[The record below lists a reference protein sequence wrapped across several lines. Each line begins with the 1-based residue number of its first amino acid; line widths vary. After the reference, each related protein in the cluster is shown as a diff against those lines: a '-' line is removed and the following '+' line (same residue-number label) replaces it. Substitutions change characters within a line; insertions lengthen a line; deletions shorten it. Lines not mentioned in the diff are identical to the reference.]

1 MFVFDRFREII
12 ANGMRDETD
21 PAAEAAQLQSM
32 KKTAKPLKK
41 FVINKK
47 NRREKDRREMKQ

>member
-12 ANGMRDETD
+12 ANGVRDEAD
-21 PAAEAAQLQSM
+21 PAEAAELQSV
-32 KKTAKPLKK
+32 KKTPKSLKK

>member
-21 PAAEAAQLQSM
+21 PEEAVQLQSV
-32 KKTAKPLKK
+32 KKTTTKPLKK

-47 NRREKDRREMKQ
+47 NRREKDRQEMKQ